1 LDSETLKNRG
11 FAYSEVN
18 LLQAYMGL
26 EAEPGSQNKLYGVL
40 KERGIEAYVTLGGH
54 DVVCRSPPFADLAEF
69 RKTVDGILFTTE
81 GGARPI
87 VANTTTY
94 IILDHLR
101 KQPVEKPTSFCFIRS
116 GKLPSRNPFDKMVQS
131 LYDLDSVLSVSVT
144 IGFFDIVCE
153 VRAKNIAD
161 LRLTVD
167 QILSTPGVSSRAVMV
182 CMVSGGD

>member
-1 LDSETLKNRG
+1 M
-11 FAYSEVN
+11 N

-26 EAEPGSQNKLYGVL
+26 ETEPGSQNKLYGAL

-69 RKTVDGILFTTE
+69 RKIVDGTLFITE
-81 GGARPI
+81 GGRPI

-101 KQPVEKPTSFCFIRS
+101 KQQVEKPTSFCFIRS
-116 GKLPSRNPFDKMVQS
+116 GKLPSRDLFDKMVQS

-144 IGFFDIVCE
+144 IGFFDIICE

>member
-1 LDSETLKNRG
+1 LYSEILKNPG

-26 EAEPGSQNKLYGVL
+26 EAQPSSQNKLYGVL

-69 RKTVDGILFTTE
+69 RKIVDSILFITE
-81 GGARPI
+81 GGRAV

-101 KQPVEKPTSFCFIRS
+101 KKTDEKPTSFCFIRS
-116 GKLPSRNPFDKMVQS
+116 GKLPSRNLFDKMVHS

-144 IGFFDIVCE
+144 IGFFDIICE

-161 LRLTVD
+161 LGLTVD

-182 CMVSGGD
+182 CMVSGDD